1 MYDTINMYYNLID
14 NPAPSIEKLFEHC
27 NNKSEHHN
35 VKNDSNYLQGDLKNM
50 RVTLNESSISVKGS
64 LCKYF
69 YGNNIDTLN
78 LTTTREALAQISADL
93 SIDINKASV
102 SRIDFSTNIVTDFTP
117 TIYYP
122 YLGQL
127 SRFERCEQPNSI
139 YYNQEAKKLLFYDKI
154 AEAKKKQ
161 MPIPKQHIGDN
172 LLRYELVLKR
182 DVPRY
187 LKYNGLYAID
197 LGSEELFKKLL
208 HIWYGYYQRI
218 QKHSKNYK
226 LMSYNIKTPKDVESL
241 FFKLM
246 VKKNPAEVKRIQDE
260 IKAKQ
265 LFEHKEYYSRLNSKI
280 RNIHNEEEV
289 QNDLIEE
296 LSKKIEGI
304 YFELM

>member
-1 MYDTINMYYNLID
+1 MYYNILD
-14 NPAPSIEKLFEHC
+14 NPAPTIEKLFEHC
-27 NNKSEHHN
+27 NNKSEHYN
-35 VKNDSNYLQGDLKNM
+35 VKNDSSYLQGNLKNM
-50 RVTLNESSISVKGS
+50 RVTYNESSISVKGS

-93 SIDINKASV
+93 SLDINKARV
-102 SRIDFSTNIVTDFTP
+102 TRIDFSTNIVTDYTP

-122 YLGQL
+122 YLGEL

-187 LKYNGLYAID
+187 LKYNGLYALD

-208 HIWYGYYQRI
+208 HIWYGYYQQI
-218 QKHSKNYK
+218 QKHSKTIK
-226 LMSYNIKTPKDVESL
+226 IMADNIKTPKDVETRIFNAL
-241 FFKLM
+241 
-246 VKKNPAEVKRIQDE
+246 VRRNPKEVQRFLLE
-260 IKAKQ
+260 LKAKDV
-265 LFEHKEYYSRLNSKI
+265 FEHKEYYSRLNSRI

-289 QNDLIEE
+289 ENDLIEE
-296 LSKKIEGI
+296 LNKKIEGI
-304 YFELM
+304 YLELM

>member
-1 MYDTINMYYNLID
+1 MYDTINMYYNILD
-14 NPAPSIEKLFEHC
+14 NPAPTIEKLFEHC
-27 NNKSEHHN
+27 NNKSEHYN
-35 VKNDSNYLQGDLKNM
+35 VKNDSSYLQGNLKNM
-50 RVTLNESSISVKGS
+50 RVTYNESSISIKGS

-93 SIDINKASV
+93 SLDINKASV

-122 YLGQL
+122 YLGEL

-187 LKYNGLYAID
+187 LKYNGLYALD

-208 HIWYGYYQRI
+208 HIWYGYYQQI
-218 QKHSKNYK
+218 QKHSKTIKIMAN
-226 LMSYNIKTPKDVESL
+226 NIKTPKDVETRIFNAL
-241 FFKLM
+241 
-246 VKKNPAEVKRIQDE
+246 VRRNPKEVNRFLLE
-260 IKAKQ
+260 LKAKDV
-265 LFEHKEYYSRLNSKI
+265 FEHKEYYSRLNSKI
-280 RNIHNEEEV
+280 RNIQKTQAVE
-289 QNDLIEE
+289 NDLIEE
-296 LSKKIEGI
+296 LSSKIEGI
-304 YFELM
+304 YLELM

>member
-1 MYDTINMYYNLID
+1 MYYNLID
-14 NPAPSIEKLFEHC
+14 NPVPSIEKLFEHC
-27 NNKSEHHN
+27 NNKSEHYN

-127 SRFERCEQPNSI
+127 SRFERYEQPNSI
-139 YYNQEAKKLLFYDKI
+139 YYNQKAKRLLFYDKI
-154 AEAKKKQ
+154 EEAKKKG
-161 MPIPKQHIGDN
+161 MTIPKQHIGDN
-172 LLRYELVLKR
+172 LLRYELVLNKGIS
-182 DVPRY
+182 RY
-187 LKYNGLYAID
+187 LKYNGLYVQD

-208 HIWYGYYQRI
+208 HLWYSYYQQI
-218 QKHSKNYK
+218 QKHSKQLNP
-226 LMSYNIKTPKDVESL
+226 MTNNINNPKTALKEL
-241 FFKLM
+241 LEALIR
-246 VKKNPAEVKRIQDE
+246 KNPETVDHFCKRIKE
-260 IKAKQ
+260 EQ
-265 LFEHKEYYSRLNSKI
+265 LFKHKEYYSRLNSRIRKI
-280 RNIHNEEEV
+280 HQDEV
-289 QNDLIEE
+289 IENPLIEE
-296 LSKKIEGI
+296 LSSKIENI
-304 YFELM
+304 YIELM

>member
-1 MYDTINMYYNLID
+1 MYDTINMYYNILD
-14 NPAPSIEKLFEHC
+14 NPAPTLEKLFEHC
-27 NNKSEHHN
+27 NNKSEHYN
-35 VKNDSNYLQGDLKNM
+35 VKNGSIYLQGNLKNM
-50 RVTLNESSISVKGS
+50 RVIHNESSISIKGS

-78 LTTTREALAQISADL
+78 LTTTREALAQISTDL
-93 SIDINKASV
+93 SLDINKASV

-172 LLRYELVLKR
+172 LLRYELGLKK

-187 LKYNGLYAID
+187 LKYNGLFALD
-197 LGSEELFKKLL
+197 LVSEELFKKLL
-208 HIWYGYYQRI
+208 HIWYGYYQQI
-218 QKHSKNYK
+218 QKHSKTIK
-226 LMSYNIKTPKDVESL
+226 IMTDNIKTPKDVETRIFNAL
-241 FFKLM
+241 
-246 VKKNPAEVKRIQDE
+246 VRRNPKEVNRFLLE
-260 IKAKQ
+260 LKAKDV
-265 LFEHKEYYSRLNSKI
+265 FEHKEYYSRLNSKI
-280 RNIHNEEEV
+280 RNIQKTQIVE
-289 QNDLIEE
+289 NDLIDE
-296 LSKKIEGI
+296 LSSKIEGI
-304 YFELM
+304 YLELM

>member
-1 MYDTINMYYNLID
+1 MYYNLID

-78 LTTTREALAQISADL
+78 LTNTREALNQISAYL
-93 SIDINKASV
+93 SIDIHKASV

-127 SRFERCEQPNSI
+127 SRFERYEQPSAI
-139 YYNQEAKKLLFYDKI
+139 YYNQKAKRLLFYDKI
-154 AEAKKKQ
+154 EEAKKKG
-161 MPIPKQHIGDN
+161 MTIPKQHIGDN
-172 LLRYELVLKR
+172 LLRYELVLNKGIS
-182 DVPRY
+182 RY
-187 LKYNGLYAID
+187 LKYNGLYVQD

-208 HIWYGYYQRI
+208 HLWYSYYQQI
-218 QKHSKNYK
+218 QKHSKTIK
-226 LMSYNIKTPKDVESL
+226 IMADNIKTPKDVETRIFNAL
-241 FFKLM
+241 
-246 VKKNPAEVKRIQDE
+246 VRRNPEEVQRFLLE
-260 IKAKQ
+260 LKAKDV
-265 LFEHKEYYSRLNSKI
+265 FEHKEYYSRLNSKI
-280 RNIHNEEEV
+280 RNIQKEEEV
-289 QNDLIEE
+289 KNDLIDE
-296 LSKKIEGI
+296 LSSKIEGI
-304 YFELM
+304 YLELM

>member
-102 SRIDFSTNIVTDFTP
+102 SRIDFSTNIVTDYTP

-122 YLGQL
+122 YLGEL

-187 LKYNGLYAID
+187 LKYNGLYVQD

-208 HIWYGYYQRI
+208 HIWYGYYQQI
-218 QKHSKNYK
+218 QKHSKTIK
-226 LMSYNIKTPKDVESL
+226 IMADNIKTPKDVETRIFNAL
-241 FFKLM
+241 
-246 VKKNPAEVKRIQDE
+246 VRRNPKEVQRFLLE
-260 IKAKQ
+260 LKAKDV
-265 LFEHKEYYSRLNSKI
+265 FEHKEYYSRLNSKI
-280 RNIHNEEEV
+280 RNIQKTQIVE
-289 QNDLIEE
+289 NDLIDE
-296 LSKKIEGI
+296 LSSKIEGI
-304 YFELM
+304 YLELM

>member
-1 MYDTINMYYNLID
+1 MYDTINMYYNILD

-27 NNKSEHHN
+27 NNKSEHYN
-35 VKNDSNYLQGDLKNM
+35 VKNDSSYLQGNLKNM
-50 RVTLNESSISVKGS
+50 RVIYNESSISIKGS

-93 SIDINKASV
+93 SLDINKARV
-102 SRIDFSTNIVTDFTP
+102 TRIDFSTNIVTDYTP

-122 YLGQL
+122 YLGEL

-187 LKYNGLYAID
+187 LKYNGLYALD

-218 QKHSKNYK
+218 QKHSKTIKIMAN
-226 LMSYNIKTPKDVESL
+226 NIKTPKDVETRIFNAL
-241 FFKLM
+241 
-246 VKKNPAEVKRIQDE
+246 VRRNPKEVQRFLLE
-260 IKAKQ
+260 LKAKDV
-265 LFEHKEYYSRLNSKI
+265 FEHKEYYSRLNSKI
-280 RNIHNEEEV
+280 RNIQKTQAVE
-289 QNDLIEE
+289 NDLIEE
-296 LSKKIEGI
+296 LSSKIEGI
-304 YFELM
+304 YLELM

>member
-1 MYDTINMYYNLID
+1 MYDTINMYYNILD
-14 NPAPSIEKLFEHC
+14 NPAPSIEKLFEYC
-27 NNKSEHHN
+27 NNKSEHYN
-35 VKNDSNYLQGDLKNM
+35 VKNDSSYLQGNLKNM
-50 RVTLNESSISVKGS
+50 RVIYNESSISIKGS

-93 SIDINKASV
+93 SLDINKARV
-102 SRIDFSTNIVTDFTP
+102 TRIDFSTNIVTDYTP

-122 YLGQL
+122 YLGEL

-187 LKYNGLYAID
+187 LKYNGLYALD

-218 QKHSKNYK
+218 QKHSKTIK
-226 LMSYNIKTPKDVESL
+226 IMADNIKTPKDVETRIFNAL
-241 FFKLM
+241 
-246 VKKNPAEVKRIQDE
+246 VRRNPKEVQRFLLE
-260 IKAKQ
+260 LKAKDV
-265 LFEHKEYYSRLNSKI
+265 FEHKEYYSRLNSKI
-280 RNIHNEEEV
+280 RNIQKTQAVE
-289 QNDLIEE
+289 NDLIEE
-296 LSKKIEGI
+296 LSSKIEGI
-304 YFELM
+304 YLELM